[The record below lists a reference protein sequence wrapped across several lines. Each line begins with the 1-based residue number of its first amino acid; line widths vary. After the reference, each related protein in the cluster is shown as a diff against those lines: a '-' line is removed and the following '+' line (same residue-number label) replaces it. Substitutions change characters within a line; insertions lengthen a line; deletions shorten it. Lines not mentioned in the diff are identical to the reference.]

1 MKTSS
6 IFLMRV
12 LPWAPLSRRFQPS
25 NVVPVSEKR
34 KLKLSTHPRYTG
46 LSITESQGME

>member
-12 LPWAPLSRRFQPS
+12 LPWAPLSRRFQPG
-25 NVVPVSEKR
+25 NVVPVSEKW
-34 KLKLSTHPRYTG
+34 KLKLSTHLRHTG
-46 LSITESQGME
+46 VSITESRGME